1 MGRFVTVSKAAA
13 LAGVS
18 SRDIQYEID
27 RGQLPSV
34 RGMVHID
41 DLTELHPNVA
51 AEEAD
56 MVSWVRKIKDSSLQN
71 ATEKLD
77 HELTKSELQDM
88 LVKAR
93 IEIAYSRKKIEVYED
108 LLHKLRYSLTVL
120 QKNSSQPNKI
130 QSLIS
135 WIDQKLQG

>member
-13 LAGVS
+13 LVGIS
-18 SRDIQYEID
+18 SRDIQHEID

-51 AEEAD
+51 TEEAD
-56 MVSWVRKIKDSSLQN
+56 MVSWVSKIKDSSLRN

-77 HELTKSELQDM
+77 HELTKSELRHM
-88 LVKAR
+88 LIKAR
-93 IEIAYSRKKIEVYED
+93 TEIAYSRDKIEAYED
-108 LLHKLRYSLTVL
+108 LLNELRYSLTVL
-120 QKNSSQPNKI
+120 QKTSTQPNKI

-135 WIDQKLQG
+135 WIDQKLHG

>member
-1 MGRFVTVSKAAA
+1 MGRFVTVSKAAV
-13 LAGVS
+13 LVGVS
-18 SRDIQYEID
+18 PRDIQHEID
-27 RGQLPSV
+27 KGKLPSV

-41 DLTELHPNVA
+41 DLTELHPDVT

-56 MVSWVRKIKDSSLQN
+56 MVSWVSKIKDTSLQN

-77 HELTKSELQDM
+77 HELTKSELRHM
-88 LVKAR
+88 LIRAR
-93 IEIAYSRKKIEVYED
+93 TEIAYSRDKIEVYEG
-108 LLHKLRYSLTVL
+108 LLHELRFSLTVL

-135 WIDQKLQG
+135 WIDQKLHN

>member
-13 LAGVS
+13 LVGVS
-18 SRDIQYEID
+18 AREIQFEID
-27 RGQLPSV
+27 NGKLPSV

-56 MVSWVRKIKDSSLQN
+56 MVSWVSKIKDSSLQN

-77 HELTKSELQDM
+77 HELTKSELRQM
-88 LVKAR
+88 LIR
-93 IEIAYSRKKIEVYED
+93 TRTEISYSRDKIEAYED
-108 LLHKLRYSLTVL
+108 LLQELKYSLSVL

-135 WIDQKLQG
+135 WIDQKLHS

>member
-13 LAGVS
+13 LVGVS

-41 DLTELHPNVA
+41 DLTELHPGVT
-51 AEEAD
+51 AEQAD
-56 MVSWVRKIKDSSLQN
+56 MVSWVSKIKDSSLKN

-77 HELTKSELQDM
+77 HELTKSELRHM
-88 LVKAR
+88 LTKAR
-93 IEIAYSRKKIEVYED
+93 TEIAYSRDKIETYEG
-108 LLHKLRYSLTVL
+108 LLSEIRYSLKVL
-120 QKNSSQPNKI
+120 QKTSMQPNKI